1 MKKAGV
7 IASVVIILLVLLFL
21 GLRNL
26 SRKADAS
33 VESNVSYTPQ
43 DAIAS
48 SDKKLSKVVNEGIL
62 SFDSDI
68 ISTTGTISMKSLY
81 LDGTQLICYI
91 EVTLDDIEGTKVGY
105 FCSYGVFKSLSN
117 GLRVS
122 VDYQRVSDS
131 VFSVFSLSLLSD

>member
-7 IASVVIILLVLLFL
+7 IASIVVIILVLLFL

-33 VESNVSYTPQ
+33 VESTVSYTPQ
-43 DAIAS
+43 DALAT
-48 SDKKLSKVVNEGIL
+48 SDRKLSKVVNEGIL
-62 SFDSDI
+62 SFDSEI
-68 ISTTGTISMKSLY
+68 IRTTGTISMKSLY

-91 EVTLDDIEGTKVGY
+91 EVTLDDIEGTKIGY
-105 FCSYGVFKSLSN
+105 FCSYSVFNSLDN